1 MSLKIIELED
11 LVENLGLPGLG
22 LGIGAV
28 ILVPI
33 LGSALAKVGKPLAKT
48 VVKTGIV
55 TYQKTKGLLVEVAEG
70 IEDIVAESRAELA
83 ETRTPE
89 ALSS

>member
-11 LVENLGLPGLG
+11 WVENLGLPGLG

-28 ILVPI
+28 ILAPI

-83 ETRTPE
+83 ETAAP
-89 ALSS
+89 